1 MDLNELNKEMF
12 NLQNEFE
19 KTKLNLPQPNVKT
32 VSQPK
37 HFPNQ
42 QDVNFQNV
50 KKNIDTTQIKRP
62 MKSGDHRN
70 DINEKMNML
79 NTNYFHS
86 EIKNPNSP
94 DMLNNQ
100 SIMNFQSSRNNN
112 SDYANTINNLQP
124 AQSRNQQGQG
134 RQAQEQSR
142 RTRTRSRQSQN
153 NHFSSYYN
161 NNFETLQSS
170 SLPTSPTKNNQGK
183 STINYSSLD
192 DMFQTQNQFQ
202 NTNEQNTHDTGVSML
217 NVRNMHTM
225 NNSMNNSIE

>member
-19 KTKLNLPQPNVKT
+19 KTKLNSPQPNVKT

-70 DINEKMNML
+70 DINEKMNMI

-124 AQSRNQQGQG
+124 AQSRNQQEQI
-134 RQAQEQSR
+134 QAQGH
-142 RTRTRSRQSQN
+142 N

-170 SLPTSPTKNNQGK
+170 SLSTS
-183 STINYSSLD
+183 
-192 DMFQTQNQFQ
+192 
-202 NTNEQNTHDTGVSML
+202 
-217 NVRNMHTM
+217 
-225 NNSMNNSIE
+225 